1 VREPLVFLGVITLL
15 TITPGADMAMV
26 ARSVFMG
33 GRRDAFATTLG
44 IAAGCMAWAIA
55 SAAGVAA
62 VLAASETAYDA
73 LRLVGAA
80 YLVWL
85 GGQSL
90 WAAARGYAGG
100 LGGRTPRAGRTP
112 PAKGSLPTASGS
124 LRRPFRQGLL
134 TNLFNPKIALFYTTF
149 LPQFIDPGDSVLLLS
164 IAMASV
170 HIGLGLVWLS
180 AYAWL
185 LDRAVEA
192 FKSSRIRRA
201 LDSVT
206 GAVLVA
212 LGIRV
217 AAD

>member
-1 VREPLVFLGVITLL
+1 VRDPLVFLGVITLL

-26 ARSVFMG
+26 SRSVFMG

-44 IAAGCMAWAIA
+44 IAAGCMGWAIA

-73 LRLVGAA
+73 LRLAGAA

-85 GGQSL
+85 GVQSL
-90 WAAARGYAGG
+90 LAARRGQDSDPMAAATR
-100 LGGRTPRAGRTP
+100 
-112 PAKGSLPTASGS
+112 PARS
-124 LRRPFRQGLL
+124 PFRQGLV

-149 LPQFIDPGDSVLLLS
+149 LPQFIKPGDPVLLLS
-164 IAMASV
+164 VAMAGV
-170 HIGLGLVWLS
+170 HIALGIVWLS
-180 AYAWL
+180 TYAWL
-185 LDRAVEA
+185 LDRAVA
-192 FKSSRIRRA
+192 SFRGSRLRRA
-201 LDSVT
+201 LDALT

-217 AAD
+217 AVD

>member
-1 VREPLVFLGVITLL
+1 VRDPLLFLGVITLL

-26 ARSVFMG
+26 SRSVFLG
-33 GRRDAFATTLG
+33 GRRAAFATTLG
-44 IAAGCMAWAIA
+44 IGAGCMAWAIA

-85 GGQSL
+85 GVQSL
-90 WAAARGYAGG
+90 WAAWGQTPSRGGPTPAPCGQGG
-100 LGGRTPRAGRTP
+100 LTPVSNG
-112 PAKGSLPTASGS
+112 

-149 LPQFIDPGDSVLLLS
+149 LPQFIRPGDPVLLLS
-164 IAMASV
+164 IGMATV
-170 HIGLGLVWLS
+170 HIVLGIVWLS

-185 LDRAVEA
+185 LDRAVET
-192 FKSSRIRRA
+192 FRSSRLRRT
-201 LDSVT
+201 LDAIT
-206 GAVLVA
+206 GSVLVA
-212 LGIRV
+212 IGIRV
-217 AAD
+217 AAE

>member
-1 VREPLVFLGVITLL
+1 VRDPLLFLGVIALL

-26 ARSVFMG
+26 SRSVFLG
-33 GRRDAFATTLG
+33 GRRAAFGTTLG
-44 IAAGCMAWAIA
+44 IAAGCMTWAIA

-85 GGQSL
+85 GVQSL
-90 WAAARGYAGG
+90 WAARSAYTEA
-100 LGGRTPRAGRTP
+100 PRANVGGQTLNNAP
-112 PAKGSLPTASGS
+112 

-149 LPQFIDPGDSVLLLS
+149 LPQFIRPGDPVLLLS
-164 IAMASV
+164 IGMATV
-170 HIGLGLVWLS
+170 HIVLGIVWLS

-192 FKSSRIRRA
+192 FRGSQIRRA
-201 LDSVT
+201 LDGLT
-206 GAVLVA
+206 GTVLVA